1 MSLDPKKLAS
11 SLVDLAGVSAESP
24 TNTPVSWSGQTSP
37 TISNQ
42 LANPLSPVQGDETF
56 YTFMIPGSVFQ
67 AHDGSQWLVL
77 EYEWNARVYIEN
89 RWYPNISAIVT
100 VSDVRR
106 SIDAW
111 VDPVYVKV
119 PPPLPGVVYGE

>member
-1 MSLDPKKLAS
+1 MPFDPKKLAS
-11 SLVDLAGVSAESP
+11 NLADMAGVSLDSA
-24 TNTPVSWSGQTSP
+24 TNTPVSWSSQTDPNS
-37 TISNQ
+37 SLL

-56 YTFMIPGSVFQ
+56 YTFLIPGSVFQ

-77 EYEWNARVYIEN
+77 EYEWDARVYIEN
-89 RWYPNISAIVT
+89 RWYPAISAN
-100 VSDVRR
+100 VSVEDVRR

-119 PPPLPGVVYGE
+119 PPPIPGIKYTH